1 MTMSTSSLSHANA
14 TVTLQQLMD
23 ANSSHIGSYKNRLH
37 QALIAMTETSKTS
50 SVQNLP
56 NQKDAIAN
64 IPFHQFCLDSRK
76 LAAGDVF
83 ILLKSQTSNCQ
94 KSRDY
99 LLQAAKQAAFILSE
113 VDPVALLTSA
123 HVPPHTHIALTENQ
137 PQAVA
142 EQQLAALPCPVLY
155 VPNIRD
161 FLGNLVQVR
170 LQYQQPVI
178 LPTVVAVTGTNGKT
192 TISQLV
198 AQLTQLTGM
207 SSAVMGTAG
216 NGKLGELVQASH
228 TTGDAL
234 AVQQFLYQ
242 MGSEGAE
249 LLALEASS
257 HGLDQQRLQGMPVS
271 VAIYTNLSRDHLDY
285 HADMVE
291 YAAAKAKL
299 FDKAHFPELTHAIIN
314 LDDEYA
320 QTMLDMA
327 HASDL
332 TVWTYSLDPS
342 KPATFVAADIYPSL
356 QGVNIALRCDF
367 NDSNAGDVVKDRN
380 SFKDK
385 EDVKDRDVVKDRDSV
400 LINEASDHTE
410 QKIDNISIIS
420 PLLGRFNVANLL
432 AALAAT
438 VALGTDVDRAIER
451 MAAVVPQ
458 LQGAVGRMQRVP
470 SHDGCFIVDYAHTP
484 DALQQVLASLKTH
497 CDGQLW
503 AVFGCGGDRDAGKR
517 PLMAQAGLVGADQ
530 VILTSDNP
538 RTEDPNTIL
547 QDMQAGM
554 SAEQY
559 QRTHIEPARQSA
571 IEYAV
576 SQAAADDIVVIAG
589 KGHETYQEINK
600 VRYDFDDSVIL
611 QNALKQAGRL

>member
-1 MTMSTSSLSHANA
+1 MSLSTSPKSNTA
-14 TVTLQQLMD
+14 VTLQQLIETSGND
-23 ANSSHIGSYKNRLH
+23 RDRQSHSLT
-37 QALIAMTETSKTS
+37 QALTTLISTYSSQLPKAKTS
-50 SVQNLP
+50 
-56 NQKDAIAN
+56 IAH
-64 IPFHQFCLDSRK
+64 IPFEQFRLDSRQ
-76 LAAGDVF
+76 LVANDVF
-83 ILLKSQTSNCQ
+83 VLLKSQTPNCQ

-99 LLQAAKQAAFILSE
+99 LYQAAEQAAFILSE
-113 VDPVALLTSA
+113 IDPIALLSTAS
-123 HVPPHTHIALTENQ
+123 VPPHANTSFTNDSDRSKAQ
-137 PQAVA
+137 
-142 EQQLAALPCPVLY
+142 QQLAALPCPVVY

-161 FLGNLVQVR
+161 FLGDLIQAR
-170 LQYQQPVI
+170 LQHQQPVT

-216 NGKLGELVQASH
+216 NGRLGALVQASH

-242 MGSEGAE
+242 MGLEKAQ

-285 HADMVE
+285 HADMAE

-314 LDDEYA
+314 IDDEHA
-320 QTMLDMA
+320 QIMLDTA
-327 HASDL
+327 HASGL
-332 TVWTYSLDPS
+332 TVWSYSLDPAKS
-342 KPATFVAADIYPSL
+342 ATFVAADIKPSL
-356 QGVNIALRCDF
+356 QGVEIALRTDF
-367 NDSNAGDVVKDRN
+367 KN
-380 SFKDK
+380 K
-385 EDVKDRDVVKDRDSV
+385 ETKS
-400 LINEASDHTE
+400 IN
-410 QKIDNISIIS
+410 IIS

-432 AALAAT
+432 AAIAAA
-438 VALGTDVDRAIER
+438 VALGISLEHIADVI
-451 MAAVVPQ
+451 PQ

-470 SHDGCFIVDYAHTP
+470 SNDGCFIVDYAHTP
-484 DALQQVLASLKTH
+484 DALSQVLASLKTH
-497 CDGQLW
+497 CIGELW

-517 PLMAQAGLVGADQ
+517 PLMAQAGLAGADK
-530 VILTSDNP
+530 VVLTADNP
-538 RTEDPNTIL
+538 RTEDPKVIL

-554 SAEQY
+554 TRAQY
-559 QRTHIEPARQSA
+559 ERTHIEPARQTA

-576 SQAAADDIVVIAG
+576 KQAAPADIVVIAG
-589 KGHETYQEINK
+589 KGHETYQEINH

-611 QNALKQAGRL
+611 QHALKQAGRL

>member
-1 MTMSTSSLSHANA
+1 MSLSTSPKSNTA
-14 TVTLQQLMD
+14 VTLQQLIETSGND
-23 ANSSHIGSYKNRLH
+23 RDRQSHSLT
-37 QALIAMTETSKTS
+37 QALTTLISTYSSQLPKAKTS
-50 SVQNLP
+50 
-56 NQKDAIAN
+56 IAH
-64 IPFHQFCLDSRK
+64 IPFEQFRLDSRQ
-76 LAAGDVF
+76 LVANDVF
-83 ILLKSQTSNCQ
+83 VLLKSQTPNCQ

-99 LLQAAKQAAFILSE
+99 LYQAAEQAAFILSE
-113 VDPVALLTSA
+113 IDPIALLSTAS
-123 HVPPHTHIALTENQ
+123 VPPHANTSFTNDSDRSKAQ
-137 PQAVA
+137 
-142 EQQLAALPCPVLY
+142 QQLAALPCPVVY

-161 FLGNLVQVR
+161 FLGDLIQAR
-170 LQYQQPVI
+170 LQHQQPVT

-216 NGKLGELVQASH
+216 NGRLGALVQASH

-242 MGSEGAE
+242 MGLEKAQ

-285 HADMVE
+285 HADMAE

-314 LDDEYA
+314 IDDEHA
-320 QTMLDMA
+320 QIMFDTA
-327 HASDL
+327 HASGL
-332 TVWTYSLDPS
+332 TVWSYSLDPAKS
-342 KPATFVAADIYPSL
+342 ATFVAADIKPSL
-356 QGVNIALRCDF
+356 QGVEIALRTDF
-367 NDSNAGDVVKDRN
+367 KN
-380 SFKDK
+380 K
-385 EDVKDRDVVKDRDSV
+385 ETKS
-400 LINEASDHTE
+400 IN
-410 QKIDNISIIS
+410 IIS

-432 AALAAT
+432 AAIAT
-438 VALGTDVDRAIER
+438 AVALGISLER
-451 MAAVVPQ
+451 IANVIPQ

-470 SHDGCFIVDYAHTP
+470 SANGCFIVDYAHTP
-484 DALQQVLASLKTH
+484 DALSQVLASLKTH
-497 CDGQLW
+497 CKGQLW

-517 PLMAQAGLVGADQ
+517 PLMAQAGLAGADKI
-530 VILTSDNP
+530 VLTADNP
-538 RTEDPNTIL
+538 RTEDPNLIL

-554 SAEQY
+554 TSEQY
-559 QRTHIEPARQSA
+559 QRTHIEPARQTA

-576 SQAAADDIVVIAG
+576 TQAAPADLVVIAG
-589 KGHETYQEINK
+589 KGHETYQEINH

-611 QNALKQAGRL
+611 QHALKQAGRL

>member
-1 MTMSTSSLSHANA
+1 MSLSTSPKSNTA
-14 TVTLQQLMD
+14 VTLQQLIETSGND
-23 ANSSHIGSYKNRLH
+23 RDRQSHSLT
-37 QALIAMTETSKTS
+37 QALTTLISTYSCQLPKAKTS
-50 SVQNLP
+50 
-56 NQKDAIAN
+56 IAH
-64 IPFHQFCLDSRK
+64 IPFEQFRLDSRQ
-76 LAAGDVF
+76 LVANDVF
-83 ILLKSQTSNCQ
+83 VLLKSQTPNCQ

-99 LLQAAKQAAFILSE
+99 LYQSAEQAAFILSE
-113 VDPVALLTSA
+113 IDPIALLSTAS
-123 HVPPHTHIALTENQ
+123 VPPHANTSFTNDSDRSKAQ
-137 PQAVA
+137 
-142 EQQLAALPCPVLY
+142 QQLAALPCPVVY

-161 FLGNLVQVR
+161 FLGDLIQAR
-170 LQYQQPVI
+170 LQHQQPVT

-216 NGKLGELVQASH
+216 NGRLGALVQASH

-242 MGSEGAE
+242 MGHEKAQ

-285 HADMVE
+285 HADMAE

-314 LDDEYA
+314 IDDEHA
-320 QTMLDMA
+320 QIMLDTA
-327 HASDL
+327 HASGL
-332 TVWTYSLDPS
+332 TVWSYSLDPAKS
-342 KPATFVAADIYPSL
+342 ATFVAADIKPSL
-356 QGVNIALRCDF
+356 QGVEIALRTDF
-367 NDSNAGDVVKDRN
+367 KN
-380 SFKDK
+380 K
-385 EDVKDRDVVKDRDSV
+385 ETKS
-400 LINEASDHTE
+400 IN
-410 QKIDNISIIS
+410 IIS

-432 AALAAT
+432 AAIAAA
-438 VALGTDVDRAIER
+438 VALGISLERIADVI
-451 MAAVVPQ
+451 PQ

-470 SHDGCFIVDYAHTP
+470 SNDGCFIVDYAHTP
-484 DALQQVLASLKTH
+484 DALSQVLASLKTH
-497 CDGQLW
+497 CKGQLW

-517 PLMAQAGLVGADQ
+517 PLMAQAGLAGADK
-530 VILTSDNP
+530 VVLTADNP
-538 RTEDPNTIL
+538 RTEDPNLIL

-554 SAEQY
+554 TSEQY
-559 QRTHIEPARQSA
+559 QRTHIEPARQTA

-576 SQAAADDIVVIAG
+576 KQAAPADIVVIAG
-589 KGHETYQEINK
+589 KGHETYQEINH

-611 QNALKQAGRL
+611 QHALEQAGRL

>member
-1 MTMSTSSLSHANA
+1 MSLSTSPKSNTA
-14 TVTLQQLMD
+14 VTLQQLIETSGND
-23 ANSSHIGSYKNRLH
+23 RDRQSHSLT
-37 QALIAMTETSKTS
+37 QALTTLISTYSSQLPKAKTS
-50 SVQNLP
+50 
-56 NQKDAIAN
+56 IAH
-64 IPFHQFCLDSRK
+64 IPFEQFRLDSRQ
-76 LAAGDVF
+76 LVANDVF
-83 ILLKSQTSNCQ
+83 VLLKSQTPNCQ

-99 LLQAAKQAAFILSE
+99 LYQSAEQAAFILSE
-113 VDPVALLTSA
+113 IDPIALLSTAS
-123 HVPPHTHIALTENQ
+123 VPPHANTSFTNDSDRSKAQ
-137 PQAVA
+137 
-142 EQQLAALPCPVLY
+142 QQLAALPCPVVY

-161 FLGNLVQVR
+161 FLGDLIQAR
-170 LQYQQPVI
+170 LQHQQPVT

-216 NGKLGELVQASH
+216 NGRLGALVQASH

-242 MGSEGAE
+242 MGLEKAQ

-285 HADMVE
+285 HADMAE

-314 LDDEYA
+314 IDDEHA
-320 QTMLDMA
+320 QIMFDTA
-327 HASDL
+327 HASGL
-332 TVWTYSLDPS
+332 TVWSYSLDPAKS
-342 KPATFVAADIYPSL
+342 ATFVAADIKPSL
-356 QGVNIALRCDF
+356 QGVEIALRTDF
-367 NDSNAGDVVKDRN
+367 KN
-380 SFKDK
+380 K
-385 EDVKDRDVVKDRDSV
+385 ETKS
-400 LINEASDHTE
+400 IN
-410 QKIDNISIIS
+410 IIS

-432 AALAAT
+432 AAIAT
-438 VALGTDVDRAIER
+438 AVALGISLER
-451 MAAVVPQ
+451 IANVIPQ

-470 SHDGCFIVDYAHTP
+470 SANGCFIVDYAHTP
-484 DALQQVLASLKTH
+484 DALSQVLASLKTH
-497 CDGQLW
+497 CKGQLW

-517 PLMAQAGLVGADQ
+517 PLMAQAGLAGADK
-530 VILTSDNP
+530 VVLTADNP
-538 RTEDPNTIL
+538 RTEDPNLIL

-554 SAEQY
+554 TSEQY
-559 QRTHIEPARQSA
+559 QRTHIEPARQTA

-576 SQAAADDIVVIAG
+576 KQAAPADIVVIAG
-589 KGHETYQEINK
+589 KGHETYQEINH

-611 QNALKQAGRL
+611 QHALEQAGRL

>member
-1 MTMSTSSLSHANA
+1 MSLSTSPKSNTA
-14 TVTLQQLMD
+14 VTLQQLIETSGND
-23 ANSSHIGSYKNRLH
+23 RDRQSHSLT
-37 QALIAMTETSKTS
+37 QALTTLISTYSSQLPKAKTS
-50 SVQNLP
+50 
-56 NQKDAIAN
+56 IAH
-64 IPFHQFCLDSRK
+64 IPFEQFRLDSRQ
-76 LAAGDVF
+76 LAASDVF
-83 ILLKSQTSNCQ
+83 VLLKSQTPNCQ

-99 LLQAAKQAAFILSE
+99 LYQSAEQAAFILSE
-113 VDPVALLTSA
+113 IDPIALLSTAS
-123 HVPPHTHIALTENQ
+123 VPPHANTSFTNDSDRSKAQ
-137 PQAVA
+137 
-142 EQQLAALPCPVLY
+142 QQLAALPCPVVY

-161 FLGNLVQVR
+161 FLGDLIQAR
-170 LQYQQPVI
+170 LQHQQPVT

-216 NGKLGELVQASH
+216 NGRLGALVQASH

-242 MGSEGAE
+242 MGHEKAQ

-285 HADMVE
+285 HADMAE

-314 LDDEYA
+314 IDDEHA
-320 QTMLDMA
+320 QIMFDTA
-327 HASDL
+327 HASGL
-332 TVWTYSLDPS
+332 TVWSYSLDPAKS
-342 KPATFVAADIYPSL
+342 ATFVAADIKPSL
-356 QGVNIALRCDF
+356 QGVEIALRTDF
-367 NDSNAGDVVKDRN
+367 KN
-380 SFKDK
+380 K
-385 EDVKDRDVVKDRDSV
+385 ETKS
-400 LINEASDHTE
+400 IN
-410 QKIDNISIIS
+410 IIS

-432 AALAAT
+432 AAIAAA
-438 VALGTDVDRAIER
+438 VALGISLERIADVI
-451 MAAVVPQ
+451 PQ

-470 SHDGCFIVDYAHTP
+470 SANGCFIVDYAHTP
-484 DALQQVLASLKTH
+484 DALSQVLASLKTH
-497 CDGQLW
+497 CKGQLW

-517 PLMAQAGLVGADQ
+517 PLMAQAGLAGADK
-530 VILTSDNP
+530 VVLTADNP
-538 RTEDPNTIL
+538 RTEDPNLIL

-554 SAEQY
+554 TSEQY
-559 QRTHIEPARQSA
+559 QRTHIEPARQTA

-576 SQAAADDIVVIAG
+576 KQAAPADIVVIAG
-589 KGHETYQEINK
+589 KGHETYQEINH

-611 QNALKQAGRL
+611 QHALKQAGRL

>member
-1 MTMSTSSLSHANA
+1 MSLSTSPKSNTA
-14 TVTLQQLMD
+14 VTLQQLIETSGND
-23 ANSSHIGSYKNRLH
+23 RDRQSHSLT
-37 QALIAMTETSKTS
+37 QALTTLISTYSSQLPKAKTS
-50 SVQNLP
+50 
-56 NQKDAIAN
+56 IAH
-64 IPFHQFCLDSRK
+64 IPFEQFRLDSRQ
-76 LAAGDVF
+76 LVANDVF
-83 ILLKSQTSNCQ
+83 VLLKSQTPNCQ

-99 LLQAAKQAAFILSE
+99 LYQSAEQAAFILSE
-113 VDPVALLTSA
+113 IDPIALLSTAS
-123 HVPPHTHIALTENQ
+123 VPPHANTSFTNDSDRSKAQ
-137 PQAVA
+137 
-142 EQQLAALPCPVLY
+142 QQLAALPCPVVY

-161 FLGNLVQVR
+161 FLGDLIQAR
-170 LQYQQPVI
+170 LQHQQPVT

-216 NGKLGELVQASH
+216 NGRLGALVQASH

-242 MGSEGAE
+242 MGHEKAQ

-285 HADMVE
+285 HADMAE

-314 LDDEYA
+314 IDDEHA
-320 QTMLDMA
+320 QIMFDTA
-327 HASDL
+327 HASGL
-332 TVWTYSLDPS
+332 TVWSYSLDPAKS
-342 KPATFVAADIYPSL
+342 ATFVAADIKPSL
-356 QGVNIALRCDF
+356 QGVEIALRTDF
-367 NDSNAGDVVKDRN
+367 KN
-380 SFKDK
+380 K
-385 EDVKDRDVVKDRDSV
+385 ETKS
-400 LINEASDHTE
+400 IN
-410 QKIDNISIIS
+410 IIS

-432 AALAAT
+432 AAIAAA
-438 VALGTDVDRAIER
+438 VALGISLERIADVI
-451 MAAVVPQ
+451 PQ

-470 SHDGCFIVDYAHTP
+470 SANGCFIVDYAHTP
-484 DALQQVLASLKTH
+484 DALSQVLASLKTH
-497 CDGQLW
+497 CKGQLW

-517 PLMAQAGLVGADQ
+517 PLMAQAGLTGADK
-530 VILTSDNP
+530 VVLTADNP
-538 RTEDPNTIL
+538 RTEDPNLIL

-554 SAEQY
+554 TSEQY
-559 QRTHIEPARQSA
+559 QRTHIEPARQTA

-576 SQAAADDIVVIAG
+576 KQAAPADIVVIAG
-589 KGHETYQEINK
+589 KGHETYQEINH

-611 QNALKQAGRL
+611 QHALKQAGRL

>member
-1 MTMSTSSLSHANA
+1 MSLSTSPKSNTA
-14 TVTLQQLMD
+14 VTLQQLIETSGND
-23 ANSSHIGSYKNRLH
+23 RDRQSHSLT
-37 QALIAMTETSKTS
+37 QALTTLISTYSSQLPKAKTS
-50 SVQNLP
+50 
-56 NQKDAIAN
+56 IAH
-64 IPFHQFCLDSRK
+64 IPFEQFRLDSRQ
-76 LAAGDVF
+76 LVANDVF
-83 ILLKSQTSNCQ
+83 VLLKSQTPNCQ

-99 LLQAAKQAAFILSE
+99 LYQAAEQAAFILSE
-113 VDPVALLTSA
+113 IDPIALLSTAS
-123 HVPPHTHIALTENQ
+123 VPPHANTSFTNDSDRSKAQ
-137 PQAVA
+137 
-142 EQQLAALPCPVLY
+142 QQLAALPCPVVY

-161 FLGNLVQVR
+161 FLGDLIQAR
-170 LQYQQPVI
+170 LQHQQPVT

-216 NGKLGELVQASH
+216 NGRLGALVQASH

-242 MGSEGAE
+242 MGLEKAQ

-285 HADMVE
+285 HADMAE

-314 LDDEYA
+314 IDDEHA
-320 QTMLDMA
+320 QIMLDTA
-327 HASDL
+327 HASGL
-332 TVWTYSLDPS
+332 TVWSYSLDPAKS
-342 KPATFVAADIYPSL
+342 ATFVAADIKPSL
-356 QGVNIALRCDF
+356 QGVEIALRTDF
-367 NDSNAGDVVKDRN
+367 GPK
-380 SFKDK
+380 K
-385 EDVKDRDVVKDRDSV
+385 
-400 LINEASDHTE
+400 T
-410 QKIDNISIIS
+410 NIIKLVS

-432 AALAAT
+432 AAIAT
-438 VALGTDVDRAIER
+438 AVALGISLER
-451 MAAVVPQ
+451 IANVIPQ

-470 SHDGCFIVDYAHTP
+470 SANGCFIVDYAHTP
-484 DALQQVLASLKTH
+484 DALSQVLASLKTH
-497 CDGQLW
+497 CKGQLW

-517 PLMAQAGLVGADQ
+517 PLMAQAGLAGADK
-530 VILTSDNP
+530 VVLTADNP
-538 RTEDPNTIL
+538 RTEDPNLIL

-554 SAEQY
+554 TSEQY
-559 QRTHIEPARQSA
+559 QRTHIEPARQTA

-576 SQAAADDIVVIAG
+576 KQAAPADIVVIAG
-589 KGHETYQEINK
+589 KGHETYQEINH

-611 QNALKQAGRL
+611 QHALKQAGRL

>member
-1 MTMSTSSLSHANA
+1 MSLSTSPKSNTA
-14 TVTLQQLMD
+14 VTLQQLIETSGND
-23 ANSSHIGSYKNRLH
+23 RDRQSHSLT
-37 QALIAMTETSKTS
+37 QALTTLISTYSSQLPKAKTS
-50 SVQNLP
+50 
-56 NQKDAIAN
+56 IAH
-64 IPFHQFCLDSRK
+64 IPFEQFRLDSRQ
-76 LAAGDVF
+76 LAANDVF
-83 ILLKSQTSNCQ
+83 ILLKSQTPNCQ

-99 LLQAAKQAAFILSE
+99 LYQAAEQAAFILSE
-113 VDPVALLTSA
+113 IDPIALLSTAS
-123 HVPPHTHIALTENQ
+123 VPPHANTSFTNDSDRSKAQ
-137 PQAVA
+137 
-142 EQQLAALPCPVLY
+142 QQLAALPCPVVY

-161 FLGNLVQVR
+161 FLGDLIQAR
-170 LQYQQPVI
+170 LQHQQPVT

-216 NGKLGELVQASH
+216 NGRLGALVQASH

-242 MGSEGAE
+242 MGLEKAQ

-285 HADMVE
+285 HADMAE

-314 LDDEYA
+314 IDDEHA
-320 QTMLDMA
+320 QIMFDTA
-327 HASDL
+327 HASGL
-332 TVWTYSLDPS
+332 TVWSYSLDPAKS
-342 KPATFVAADIYPSL
+342 ATFVAADIKPSL
-356 QGVNIALRCDF
+356 QGVEIALRTDF
-367 NDSNAGDVVKDRN
+367 GPK
-380 SFKDK
+380 K
-385 EDVKDRDVVKDRDSV
+385 
-400 LINEASDHTE
+400 T
-410 QKIDNISIIS
+410 NIIKLVS

-432 AALAAT
+432 AAIAT
-438 VALGTDVDRAIER
+438 AVALEISLEQIADVI
-451 MAAVVPQ
+451 PQ

-470 SHDGCFIVDYAHTP
+470 SANGCFIVDYAHTP
-484 DALQQVLASLKTH
+484 DALSQVLASLKTH
-497 CDGQLW
+497 CIGELW

-517 PLMAQAGLVGADQ
+517 PLMAQAGLTGADK
-530 VILTSDNP
+530 VVLTADNP
-538 RTEDPNTIL
+538 RTEDPNLIL

-554 SAEQY
+554 TRAQY
-559 QRTHIEPARQSA
+559 ERTHIEPARQTA

-576 SQAAADDIVVIAG
+576 KQAAPADIVVIAG
-589 KGHETYQEINK
+589 KGHETYQEINH

-611 QNALKQAGRL
+611 RHALKQAGRL

>member
-1 MTMSTSSLSHANA
+1 MSLSTSPKSNTA
-14 TVTLQQLMD
+14 VTLQQLIETSGND
-23 ANSSHIGSYKNRLH
+23 RDRQSHSLT
-37 QALIAMTETSKTS
+37 QALTTLISTYSCQLPKAKTS
-50 SVQNLP
+50 
-56 NQKDAIAN
+56 IAH
-64 IPFHQFCLDSRK
+64 IPFEQFRLDSRQ
-76 LAAGDVF
+76 LVANDVF
-83 ILLKSQTSNCQ
+83 VLLKSQTPNCQ

-99 LLQAAKQAAFILSE
+99 LYQSAEQAAFILSE
-113 VDPVALLTSA
+113 IDPIALLSTAS
-123 HVPPHTHIALTENQ
+123 VPPHANTSFTNDSDRSKAQ
-137 PQAVA
+137 
-142 EQQLAALPCPVLY
+142 QQLAALPCPVVY

-161 FLGNLVQVR
+161 FLGDLIQAR
-170 LQYQQPVI
+170 LQHQQPVT

-216 NGKLGELVQASH
+216 NGRLGALVQASH

-242 MGSEGAE
+242 MGHEKAQ

-285 HADMVE
+285 HADMAE

-314 LDDEYA
+314 IDDEHA
-320 QTMLDMA
+320 QIMLDTA
-327 HASDL
+327 HASGL
-332 TVWTYSLDPS
+332 TVWSYSLDPAKS
-342 KPATFVAADIYPSL
+342 ATFVAADIKPSL
-356 QGVNIALRCDF
+356 QGVEIALRTDF
-367 NDSNAGDVVKDRN
+367 KN
-380 SFKDK
+380 K
-385 EDVKDRDVVKDRDSV
+385 ETKS
-400 LINEASDHTE
+400 IN
-410 QKIDNISIIS
+410 IIS

-432 AALAAT
+432 AAIAAA
-438 VALGTDVDRAIER
+438 VALGISLERIADVI
-451 MAAVVPQ
+451 PQ

-470 SHDGCFIVDYAHTP
+470 SANGCFIVDYAHTP
-484 DALQQVLASLKTH
+484 DALSQVLASLKTH
-497 CDGQLW
+497 CKGQLW

-517 PLMAQAGLVGADQ
+517 PLMAQAGLAGADK
-530 VILTSDNP
+530 VVLTADNP
-538 RTEDPNTIL
+538 RTEDPNLIL

-554 SAEQY
+554 TSEQY
-559 QRTHIEPARQSA
+559 QRTHIEPARQTA

-576 SQAAADDIVVIAG
+576 KQAAPADIVVIAG
-589 KGHETYQEINK
+589 KGHETYQEINH

-611 QNALKQAGRL
+611 QHALKQAGRL